1 MKKIKLPPEIST
13 LADIQQLASS
23 GFDDWKRYGEV
34 SVDSDGDLLIFN
46 YTPKAQ
52 YEARWNFFERVSR
65 GLIVNRATGEIAA
78 RPFDKFFNWSED
90 GRYAAGHI
98 VTVTEKMDG
107 CFRYDTPLQCWDGS
121 TCLIGEVVSKTL
133 RPTLIG
139 MDEQGQLVPCEIIEH
154 FDNGRK
160 DNWLAIT
167 VSNPVSKKSGAGG
180 HPNVIRLTS
189 NHHIFIN
196 GAFQPAQAARVGD
209 TITTFSMQPSS
220 TVLHVIEAGLL
231 GDGSL
236 TRIHNGYRYQESHSA
251 KHGEYVNALNDWLGE
266 CALRERQT
274 LSGYGSQMCWAQSK
288 QYDALSGL
296 RKKWYPKDIKAVPEN
311 LNWLDDFAIAKWY
324 MDDGSLGHSA
334 EQENRALFAT
344 NSFTKSDVERL
355 ALHLQNV
362 YCVNCTIFNH
372 KGWNLRINAGRDKSI
387 DAFWR
392 AITPHIVPC
401 MRYKLPENYHHVEYI
416 QYTKGKQVYVPAEA
430 TILAIRKIAPTKK
443 NFPSGRK
450 GFDIRTTT
458 GNYFA
463 KGILVHN
470 SLGIL
475 YRSGEYKIATRGA
488 FHSEQAEWA
497 TKFLNTHF
505 DLKDLPNELT
515 LLFEIIYPENRVV
528 VDYHGEE
535 KLVLL
540 AARNRVSGDYLP
552 FFPDV
557 YEMGQKYGFPLPKVF
572 TFNNVTDIIRRT
584 GSLSVDEEGY
594 VIEFSDGQRFK
605 IKGDRYLEMHRLIF
619 GLSFKN
625 TLIAVMNDTVNYV
638 RSQLPDEFLKDFN
651 RWVNE
656 IETTIAETKRNAQ
669 AAFDAAPKATRKDFA
684 IWVMEKHKPLAPY
697 LFAMFDGKDLMPIIY
712 KMAFQ
717 DRPNEKA
724 VKQTESTA

>member
-1 MKKIKLPPEIST
+1 MNKKKVPTEITS
-13 LADIQQLASS
+13 LADIQMLASS
-23 GFDDWKRYGEV
+23 GFDDWKHYGEV
-34 SVDSDGDLLIFN
+34 SVEADCDLLIFN

-65 GLIVNRATGEIAA
+65 GLIVNRVTGEIVA

-121 TCLIGEVVSKTL
+121 TILIGEVVSKRL
-133 RPTLIG
+133 HPTLVG
-139 MDEQGQLVPCEIIEH
+139 MDENGRLVPSEIIEH
-154 FDNGRK
+154 FDNGPK

-180 HPNVIRLTS
+180 HSNVVRLTS
-189 NHHIFIN
+189 NHHIYIN
-196 GAFQPAQAARVGD
+196 HAFKAAQGANVGD
-209 TITTFSMQPSS
+209 TVTTFDTEPSS
-220 TVLHVIEAGLL
+220 SVLHLIESGLL

-236 TRIHNGYRYQESHSA
+236 TRIHNGYRYQEGHSA
-251 KHGEYVNALNDWLGE
+251 KQLEYVKTINNWLGE
-266 CALRERQT
+266 CALSERQT
-274 LSGYGSQMCWAQSK
+274 TSGYGSQMHWAQSK
-288 QYDALSGL
+288 QYVVLSKL
-296 RKKWYPKDIKAVPEN
+296 RQKWYPKGVKVIPED
-311 LNWLDDFAIAKWY
+311 LTWLDDFAVAKWY
-324 MDDGSLGHSA
+324 MDDGSLLHNNS
-334 EQENRALFAT
+334 QEDRVTFAA
-344 NSFTKSDVERL
+344 NAFAKSEVERL
-355 ALHLQNV
+355 AFYLQGKYGIDCRV
-362 YCVNCTIFNH
+362 FNH
-372 KGWNLRINAGRDKSI
+372 KGWNLRINVGRDGAIES
-387 DAFWR
+387 FWK
-392 AITPHIVPC
+392 AISPHIVPC
-401 MRYKLPENYHHVEYI
+401 MRYKLPENYRHMKYAPYPV
-416 QYTKGKQVYVPAEA
+416 GKQLYMS
-430 TILAIRKIAPTKK
+430 TDSKILAIQKIAITKR
-443 NFPSGRK
+443 NFPGGRK
-450 GFDIRTTT
+450 GLDIRTTT

-475 YRSGEYKIATRGA
+475 YRNNGHRVATRGA

-505 DLKDLPNELT
+505 DLKDLPNDLT

-540 AARNRVSGDYLP
+540 AARNRLTGGYLP

-572 TFNNVTDIIRRT
+572 TFNNVSDIIRRT
-584 GSLSVDEEGY
+584 GSLSVDEEGF
-594 VIEFSDGQRFK
+594 VVEFSDGQRFK

-625 TLIAVMNDTVNYV
+625 TLLAVMNDTVNYV

-656 IETTIAETKRNAQ
+656 IQTTIAETKRDVQ

-684 IWVMEKHKPLAPY
+684 IWVMENHKPLAPY
-697 LFAMFDGKDLMPIIY
+697 LFAMFDGKDILPTIY